1 LPFQVPRNRYWGLHP
16 PPKPLEDV
24 VDDGLLAI
32 QRATFLRKA
41 GVETLIDDDFLSN
54 PPSRADLLESAI
66 QNITRCLISC
76 GFYFFCLL
84 FISIIAAALP
94 RLPTLS
100 LSVFFFFFFFFFF
113 GLLKLGGVGGKG
125 TGGIFFFRLIKSRG
139 SAGTG
144 YRSILC
150 RMIRMFF
157 DFFLTHF
164 ILYNNCFYAF
174 VACDVSSGVIE

>member
-100 LSVFFFFFFFFFF
+100 LSVFFYFFFFLF
-113 GLLKLGGVGGKG
+113 
-125 TGGIFFFRLIKSRG
+125 FFFRLIKSRG